1 MDEKVDPSCS
11 IEYQDD
17 DLDDAFEL
25 KSFIMGFPLLQ
36 RVEVS
41 NPEMKFKNLNFNI
54 SERICLLAHSLGNQ
68 TPKM

>member
-1 MDEKVDPSCS
+1 MGEKVYPSYS

-17 DLDDAFEL
+17 DLDDALEL
-25 KSFIMGFPLLQ
+25 NIFIMGFSSLQ

-54 SERICLLAHSLGNQ
+54 SEQTCVCAQMTVLGV
-68 TPKM
+68 T